1 MDHKNEPGP
10 LSDPPYPPF
19 VERFIRE
26 VKCIKLNTTKVLLGF
41 FTFVQTSLSRSSISI
56 TYANIVHAK
65 QLIFHLIEFI

>member
-19 VERFIRE
+19 V
-26 VKCIKLNTTKVLLGF
+26 KCIKLNTTKVLLGF
-41 FTFVQTSLSRSSISI
+41 STFVQTSLSRSSISI